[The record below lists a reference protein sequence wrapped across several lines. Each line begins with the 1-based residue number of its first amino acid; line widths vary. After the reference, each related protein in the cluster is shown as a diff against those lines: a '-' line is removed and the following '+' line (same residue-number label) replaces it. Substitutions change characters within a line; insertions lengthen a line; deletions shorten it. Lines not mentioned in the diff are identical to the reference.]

1 MQLFRQQALDHQH
14 RLHGEVFL
22 VPPLRWQAIGW
33 LLLAFVAAALLF
45 LALGSYSRTVTASG
59 ALRPTGGVASI
70 AVPED
75 GVVSAILVRD
85 GETVREGQVIAR
97 LTLPQLA
104 GGQSLALQ
112 RQDELAQEQS
122 ALTRQRSSAQSAV
135 EENGRKLTAA
145 IADEQRQIG
154 AIDMQIGQ
162 QQALITSSEQELAR
176 IESVAQS
183 GFISGRDLQ
192 QRREL
197 LITRRQALAA
207 LQQNRST
214 HANALIAAQI
224 ELGEIASHLRAG
236 RSGYDAQL
244 AALRREGATLG
255 NAGTVDLVASR
266 SGTLTA
272 LRHREGESV
281 PRGEIYGRI
290 VPPGTDWRVELKVPT
305 STIAQ
310 IAPGQDIRVT
320 LTAYPVQDYG
330 VLHGVVEHVGSA
342 PVEDD
347 AQSYFLVTARL
358 DPLSERQRQ
367 RGVLLRSDLAL
378 QARIVLARRSFLQ
391 WLIDPLAAVAQR

>member
-33 LLLAFVAAALLF
+33 LLLSFVAAAILF

-59 ALRPTGGVASI
+59 ALRPAGGVASI

-75 GVVSAILVRD
+75 GVLSAVLVRD

-122 ALTRQRSSAQSAV
+122 ALARQRSSAQSAV
-135 EENGRKLTAA
+135 EGNGRKLAA
-145 IADEQRQIG
+145 TILDEQRQIA
-154 AIDMQIGQ
+154 AIDTQIGQ
-162 QQALITSSEQELAR
+162 QQALIVSSEQELAR

-207 LQQNRST
+207 LQQDRSR
-214 HANALIAAQI
+214 HANALTAAQI
-224 ELGEIASHLRAG
+224 ELGELSSHLRAG

-255 NAGTVDLVASR
+255 NAGNMTRIRLAFENVSFESDHAPYNPGDKLWTIEPRNDETKARIDALLKDWQHVPSRFQTQMARFHDALEGTAPMPVTSADSRRALEIVTAFYHSSTTHEDVA
-266 SGTLTA
+266 LPIPA
-272 LRHREGESV
+272 DH
-281 PRGEIYGRI
+281 PRYQSW
-290 VPPGTDWRVELKVPT
+290 VPPQFR
-305 STIAQ
+305 
-310 IAPGQDIRVT
+310 
-320 LTAYPVQDYG
+320 
-330 VLHGVVEHVGSA
+330 
-342 PVEDD
+342 
-347 AQSYFLVTARL
+347 
-358 DPLSERQRQ
+358 
-367 RGVLLRSDLAL
+367 
-378 QARIVLARRSFLQ
+378 
-391 WLIDPLAAVAQR
+391 AA